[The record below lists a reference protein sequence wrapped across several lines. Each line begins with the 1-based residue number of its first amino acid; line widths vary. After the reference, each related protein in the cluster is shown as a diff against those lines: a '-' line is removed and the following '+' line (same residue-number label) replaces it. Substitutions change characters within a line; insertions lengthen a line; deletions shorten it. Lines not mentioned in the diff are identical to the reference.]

1 MPGKRVKASS
11 KTKSDASGK
20 AAQATSTAATS
31 VVENTA
37 MSTTG
42 DTAGSKATSV
52 ATSNITSKAPSTASS
67 SVTSKVPSKGP
78 SKQSSR
84 VSPSTVAPKASSAS
98 EEPPAEPEA
107 VPASNAAMEALRNL
121 KALVKGGT
129 PASNVDTVGARG
141 HYVRAMVAACL
152 CSGAAGTALGFASAA
167 MPSIEHEPWYHLEK
181 VPPQNRWV
189 VDILSIGA
197 AIGAMLSG
205 LPLWVLGSRR
215 TLLLCVLVAAVSW
228 VVLAA
233 SSDTVTLLAARAACG
248 LWLGVTNIGVS
259 LYVAEV
265 APTEKRSFYVG
276 LAEVATSIGIMASY
290 TLSGLSWRLQATFW
304 TLVQLPPL
312 LGSRRYLVESPRW
325 LLLWGRSD
333 EAGVAAGRLYGLYIP
348 PELRPGRLQDPDA
361 KPSSSC
367 RLLQGATC
375 AQLFFLRGIQAME
388 GQVKDVRAA
397 LAAVIMAAM
406 HVSFTVLFTSVTRPT
421 GRRQLLCV
429 SALLEVFCFAAFP
442 PFEHLAFGQWSTAGP
457 PSETSWSS
465 VYSVNL
471 LVLSYS
477 VGLCHLPP
485 LLTAELC
492 SGPSWLRY
500 LGASSVWATR
510 WLLAFLLV
518 HFNDQFQT
526 LMRLRNA
533 HIYAALVLAL
543 LALALLFLLPETE
556 GRTLAV
562 IDREE

>member
-367 RLLQGATC
+367 RASVRVPASPAVAGRHVRTALL
-375 AQLFFLRGIQAME
+375 
-388 GQVKDVRAA
+388 
-397 LAAVIMAAM
+397 LAR
-406 HVSFTVLFTSVTRPT
+406 HPGHGRPVLFTSVTRPT

>member
-276 LAEVATSIGIMASY
+276 LAEASVRVPASPAVAGRHVRTA
-290 TLSGLSWRLQATFW
+290 
-304 TLVQLPPL
+304 
-312 LGSRRYLVESPRW
+312 
-325 LLLWGRSD
+325 LLLARHPGHGR
-333 EAGVAAGRLYGLYIP
+333 P
-348 PELRPGRLQDPDA
+348 
-361 KPSSSC
+361 
-367 RLLQGATC
+367 
-375 AQLFFLRGIQAME
+375 
-388 GQVKDVRAA
+388 
-397 LAAVIMAAM
+397 
-406 HVSFTVLFTSVTRPT
+406 VLFTSVTRPT